1 MSQTNKYKANPPA
14 PGMAYMSKELKAGL
28 DLAESTV
35 KPDFDE
41 RSWDM
46 VVSLGLSRQLTTGK
60 TLLELAAQG
69 HDDIVV
75 CTADLGRPT
84 QVIDFGRRYP
94 DRYFNFG
101 IAERNMIGAAAGLAT
116 MGLTPVVSNYSFFL
130 ALMGV
135 ENIRNDICYTNLPV
149 KMVGTHSGIAMGFYG
164 TSHHCCEDIGAL
176 RAIPNL
182 TLMAPCDG
190 NAITG
195 ALRSLIKHPAPIY
208 FRCGRGREAV
218 VYDKP
223 FEFRIGGSNALRAG
237 SHVTVLAIGNLVKA
251 ALDAHDIL
259 KKEGISLGV
268 VDMYSIRPID
278 RAAIRKASKQGIVV
292 TAEEANVTGGF
303 GAAVAEVIAEENL
316 GALLVK
322 IGMPDDYSI
331 LGPPTHLYRHYGLDG
346 EGVAKAVRQAL
357 GAGTLPAARTAA
369 SARPAKTTPVR
380 KTAKKTIAKKAPA
393 KKVAAKATASKAKA
407 KAKAGA
413 AKRSAKRR

>member
-1 MSQTNKYKANPPA
+1 MSQSEKYRANPPA
-14 PGMAYMSKELKAGL
+14 PGMAYMSRELKATV

-35 KPDFDE
+35 TDDFDE

-60 TLLELAAQG
+60 TLIELAEAG

-84 QVIDFGRRYP
+84 QVINFGKRYP

-116 MGLTPVVSNYSFFL
+116 MGLTPVISNYSFFL

-176 RAIPNL
+176 RCIPNL

-190 NAITG
+190 TSLAS
-195 ALRSLIKHPAPIY
+195 ALRGNIKHPGPIY
-208 FRCGRGREAV
+208 FRAGRGREAV

-223 FEFRIGGSNALRAG
+223 FDFRIGGSNTLREGKHA
-237 SHVTVLAIGNLVKA
+237 TVLAIGNLVKA
-251 ALDAHDIL
+251 SLDAHEL
-259 KKEGISLGV
+259 LAKEGIGLTV

-278 RAAIRKASKQGIVV
+278 RDAIRKAAAGGVLI

-303 GAAVAEVIAEENL
+303 GSAVADVIAEEGL
-316 GALLVK
+316 ACKLIKV
-322 IGMPDDYSI
+322 GMPDQYSI

-346 EGVAKAVRQAL
+346 EGVAATVRKAL
-357 GAGTLPAARTAA
+357 GGHA
-369 SARPAKTTPVR
+369 SAN
-380 KTAKKTIAKKAPA
+380 
-393 KKVAAKATASKAKA
+393 
-407 KAKAGA
+407 G
-413 AKRSAKRR
+413 